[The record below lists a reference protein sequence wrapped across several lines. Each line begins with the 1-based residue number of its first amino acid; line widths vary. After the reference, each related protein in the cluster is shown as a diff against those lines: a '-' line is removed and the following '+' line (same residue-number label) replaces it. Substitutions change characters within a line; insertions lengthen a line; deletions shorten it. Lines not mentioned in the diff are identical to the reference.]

1 MAAGSSSCSKNL
13 RLLHDRLKNVCALS
27 IVMTASSPISTTT
40 APSLTPVP
48 VPRWDLTVPLWL
60 ALAIAAVATVILYI
74 FFLPFQGTYL
84 GQLLLNRGWTQPV
97 AVFFAWTVLVF
108 TILKAIALFQQTP
121 SLRQI
126 WIPANYPFTAMRD
139 ILQLQ
144 QTLAQR
150 RTLLPNR
157 CARVL
162 GAFLSSGQREIAVEA
177 AAEDSGSAAAATD
190 ASYTIPRVLVWA
202 IPLLGFIG
210 TVVGISQA
218 VSGFSS
224 FLETAQDV
232 NQIKEGIGGVTTGLA
247 VAFDTT
253 LVALVLSVLVMIP
266 MVIVERWENKL
277 LLQID
282 TYINDQLLPR
292 LPVTNMTAGV
302 DGEPLQQVIQET
314 IRTALPTEEKLQKLL
329 ENLNQLALTVI
340 RDRQQFVATLEERQ
354 QQSIEQFERLVTQ
367 IQHSQRE
374 LRAQVNQEQTAIA
387 QELRQQS
394 QYMAQLLAESDR
406 TLQQRLQLLET
417 LNQALQALADTGNL
431 QLLLD
436 RLNDTLGHL
445 QPVLRQLAQPRRMML
460 VEQPG
465 SLEGGDRPL

>member
-1 MAAGSSSCSKNL
+1 MTVSSS
-13 RLLHDRLKNVCALS
+13 V
-27 IVMTASSPISTTT
+27 STTT
-40 APSLTPVP
+40 AASLTPVA
-48 VPRWDLTVPLWL
+48 VPRRDLTVLLWL
-60 ALAIAAVATVILYI
+60 ALAIAAAATGILYI
-74 FFLPFQGTYL
+74 FLLPLRETYI

-97 AVFFAWTVLVF
+97 AVFFAWTVFAF

-126 WIPANYPFTAMRD
+126 WIPANYPFASMRD

-144 QTLAQR
+144 QALAQR

-162 GAFLSSGQREIAVEA
+162 AAFLSSGQRQIAVEA
-177 AAEDSGSAAAATD
+177 AAEDSGSAAAASD

-253 LVALVLSVLVMIP
+253 LVALVLSILVMIP

-292 LPVTNMTAGV
+292 LPVTDTPVGV
-302 DGEPLQQVIQET
+302 DHKTLQEVIQET
-314 IRTALPTEEKLQKLL
+314 IRTELPTEERLQQLL
-329 ENLNQLALTVI
+329 ENLNQLARTVVG
-340 RDRQQFVATLEERQ
+340 DRRQFVATLEERQ
-354 QQSIEQFERLVTQ
+354 QQSIEQFEHLVTQ

-374 LRAQVNQEQTAIA
+374 LLAQVNQEQTAIA

-394 QYMAQLLAESDR
+394 QYIAQLLAQSDR
-406 TLQQRLQLLET
+406 ALQQRLQLLET

-436 RLNDTLGHL
+436 SLNHTLKNL
-445 QPVLRQLAQPRRMML
+445 QPVLQQLAQPRRVML
-460 VEQPG
+460 VEQPSSADAG
-465 SLEGGDRPL
+465 HFQS

>member
-1 MAAGSSSCSKNL
+1 
-13 RLLHDRLKNVCALS
+13 
-27 IVMTASSPISTTT
+27 MTASSPVSTTT
-40 APSLTPVP
+40 APSLTPVA
-48 VPRWDLTVPLWL
+48 VPRQDLTVPLWL

-74 FFLPFQGTYL
+74 FFLPLQGTYL

-108 TILKAIALFQQTP
+108 TILKAIALFQQAP

-126 WIPANYPFTAMRD
+126 WIPANYPFTSMRD

-177 AAEDSGSAAAATD
+177 AAEESGSAAAATD

-292 LPVTNMTAGV
+292 LPVTNTSAGV
-302 DGEPLQQVIQET
+302 DRDTLQDVIQET
-314 IRTALPTEEKLQKLL
+314 IRTELPTEERLQQLL
-329 ENLNQLALTVI
+329 DNLNQLARAVV

-367 IQHSQRE
+367 IQHSQGE
-374 LRAQVNQEQTAIA
+374 LLAHVNQEQTAIA

-394 QYMAQLLAESDR
+394 QYIAQLLAESDR

-436 RLNDTLGHL
+436 RLNHTLASL
-445 QPVLRQLAQPRRMML
+445 QPVLRQLAQPRRLML
-460 VEQPG
+460 VEQPR
-465 SLEGGDRPL
+465 LYEYEEDRPQK

>member
-1 MAAGSSSCSKNL
+1 
-13 RLLHDRLKNVCALS
+13 
-27 IVMTASSPISTTT
+27 MTASSPVSTTT
-40 APSLTPVP
+40 APSLTPVA
-48 VPRWDLTVPLWL
+48 VPRQDLTVPLWL

-74 FFLPFQGTYL
+74 FFLPLQGTYL

-108 TILKAIALFQQTP
+108 TILKAIALFQQAP

-126 WIPANYPFTAMRD
+126 WIPANYPFTSMRD

-177 AAEDSGSAAAATD
+177 AAEESGSAAAATD

-292 LPVTNMTAGV
+292 LPVTNTSAGV
-302 DGEPLQQVIQET
+302 DRDTLQDMIQET
-314 IRTALPTEEKLQKLL
+314 IRTELPTEERLQQLL
-329 ENLNQLALTVI
+329 DNLNQLARAVV

-367 IQHSQRE
+367 IQHSQGE
-374 LRAQVNQEQTAIA
+374 LLAHVNQEQTAIA

-394 QYMAQLLAESDR
+394 QYIAQLLAESDR

-436 RLNDTLGHL
+436 RLNHTLASL
-445 QPVLRQLAQPRRMML
+445 QPVLRQLAQPRRLML
-460 VEQPG
+460 VEQPR
-465 SLEGGDRPL
+465 LYEYEEDRPQK

>member
-1 MAAGSSSCSKNL
+1 
-13 RLLHDRLKNVCALS
+13 
-27 IVMTASSPISTTT
+27 MTASSPVSTTT
-40 APSLTPVP
+40 APSFTPVAI
-48 VPRWDLTVPLWL
+48 PRHDLTVPLWL

-74 FFLPFQGTYL
+74 FFLPLQGTYI

-97 AVFFAWTVLVF
+97 AVFFAWIVLVF
-108 TILKAIALFQQTP
+108 TILKAIALFQQAP

-126 WIPANYPFTAMRD
+126 WIPANYPFISMRD

-162 GAFLSSGQREIAVEA
+162 GVFLSSGQREIAVEA
-177 AAEDSGSAAAATD
+177 AAEDSGSAAAVTD

-292 LPVTNMTAGV
+292 LPVTNTPAGV
-302 DGEPLQQVIQET
+302 DRETLQEVVQET
-314 IRTALPTEEKLQKLL
+314 IRAELPTEERLQQLL
-329 ENLNQLALTVI
+329 DNLNQLARAVV

-367 IQHSQRE
+367 IQHSQGE
-374 LRAQVNQEQTAIA
+374 LLARVNQEQTAIA

-394 QYMAQLLAESDR
+394 QYIAQLLAESDR

-417 LNQALQALADTGNL
+417 LHQALQALADTGNL

-436 RLNDTLGHL
+436 SLNHTLANL
-445 QPVLRQLAQPRRMML
+445 QPVLRQLAQPRRVTL
-460 VEQPG
+460 VEQPS
-465 SLEGGDRPL
+465 SLEAADR

>member
-1 MAAGSSSCSKNL
+1 M
-13 RLLHDRLKNVCALS
+13 RRLHDRLKDVCALS
-27 IVMTASSPISTTT
+27 IVMTASSPVSTTT
-40 APSLTPVP
+40 APSLTPVA
-48 VPRWDLTVPLWL
+48 VPRQDLTVPLWL

-74 FFLPFQGTYL
+74 FFLPLQGTYL

-108 TILKAIALFQQTP
+108 TILKAIALFQQAP

-126 WIPANYPFTAMRD
+126 WIPANYPFTSMRD

-177 AAEDSGSAAAATD
+177 AAEESGSAAAATD

-292 LPVTNMTAGV
+292 LPVTNTSAGV
-302 DGEPLQQVIQET
+302 DRDTLQDVIQET
-314 IRTALPTEEKLQKLL
+314 IRTELPTEERLQQLL
-329 ENLNQLALTVI
+329 DNLNQLARAVV

-367 IQHSQRE
+367 IQHSQGE
-374 LRAQVNQEQTAIA
+374 LLAHVNQEQTAIA

-394 QYMAQLLAESDR
+394 QYIAQLLAESDR

-436 RLNDTLGHL
+436 RLNHTLASL
-445 QPVLRQLAQPRRMML
+445 QPVLRQLAQPRRLML
-460 VEQPG
+460 VEQPR
-465 SLEGGDRPL
+465 LYEYEEDRPQK

>member
-1 MAAGSSSCSKNL
+1 
-13 RLLHDRLKNVCALS
+13 
-27 IVMTASSPISTTT
+27 MTAASPISTTT
-40 APSLTPVP
+40 VPSLTPVP
-48 VPRWDLTVPLWL
+48 VPRRDLTVPLWL
-60 ALAIAAVATVILYI
+60 ALAIAAVATVLLYI
-74 FFLPFQGTYL
+74 FFLPLQGTYL

-177 AAEDSGSAAAATD
+177 AAEDSSSAAAATD
-190 ASYTIPRVLVWA
+190 ASYTIPRVLLWA

-253 LVALVLSVLVMIP
+253 LVALVLSVLAMIP
-266 MVIVERWENKL
+266 MVMVERWENKL

-292 LPVTNMTAGV
+292 LPVTNAGV
-302 DGEPLQQVIQET
+302 DGATLQQVIQET
-314 IRTALPTEEKLQKLL
+314 ICTALPTEEKLQKLL
-329 ENLNQLALTVI
+329 DNLNQLALSVI
-340 RDRQQFVATLEERQ
+340 RDRQQFVATLEARQ

-367 IQHSQRE
+367 LQHSQGE
-374 LRAQVNQEQTAIA
+374 LLAQVSQEQTAIA

-394 QYMAQLLAESDR
+394 EYIAGLLAASDR

-445 QPVLRQLAQPRRMML
+445 QPVLRQLAQPRRVTL
-460 VEQPG
+460 VEQPS
-465 SLEGGDRPL
+465 SLEGGDRPI

>member
-1 MAAGSSSCSKNL
+1 
-13 RLLHDRLKNVCALS
+13 
-27 IVMTASSPISTTT
+27 MTASSPISTTN
-40 APSLTPVP
+40 APSLTPVA
-48 VPRWDLTVPLWL
+48 VPRRDLTVPLWL
-60 ALAIAAVATVILYI
+60 ALAIAAVATVILYL
-74 FFLPFQGTYL
+74 FFLPLQGTYL

-108 TILKAIALFQQTP
+108 TILKAIALLQQAP

-126 WIPANYPFTAMRD
+126 WIPANYPFTSMRD

-144 QTLAQR
+144 QALAQR

-177 AAEDSGSAAAATD
+177 ATEDSGSAAAATD
-190 ASYTIPRVLVWA
+190 ASYTIPRVLIWA

-232 NQIKEGIGGVTTGLA
+232 NQIKEGIGNVTTGLA

-266 MVIVERWENKL
+266 MVVVERWENRL
-277 LLQID
+277 LLHID
-282 TYINDQLLPR
+282 TYIQDQLLPH
-292 LPVTNMTAGV
+292 LPVTTTSEAV
-302 DGEPLQQVIQET
+302 DRETLQEVLQEA
-314 IRTALPTEEKLQKLL
+314 IRTELPTEERLQQLL
-329 ENLNQLALTVI
+329 QNLNQLARAVV
-340 RDRQQFVATLEERQ
+340 RDRQQFLATLEERQ
-354 QQSIEQFERLVTQ
+354 QQSIEQFERLMTQ
-367 IQHSQRE
+367 IQHSQGE
-374 LRAQVNQEQTAIA
+374 LLAHVNQEQIAIA

-394 QYMAQLLAESDR
+394 QYIAQLLAESDR

-431 QLLLD
+431 QLVLD
-436 RLNDTLGHL
+436 SLNHTLGNL
-445 QPVLRQLAQPRRMML
+445 QPVLRQLAQPRRVTL
-460 VEQPG
+460 VEQPS
-465 SLEGGDRPL
+465 SLDGGDRSTLGS